1 MNDQNLLRE
10 ARDLLNEILEKCE
23 GQLFD
28 AVDLDTLEPNA
39 LGDRALRLL
48 DQIDDALADSL
59 PGFVSRIMSRLRG
72 GA

>member
-1 MNDQNLLRE
+1 MNEHLLRE
-10 ARDLLNEILEKCE
+10 TREVLNEILEKCE

-39 LGDRALRLL
+39 LGERALRLL
-48 DQIDDALADSL
+48 DQIDGALADSL

>member
-1 MNDQNLLRE
+1 MNEHLLRE
-10 ARDLLNEILEKCE
+10 TREVLNEILEKCE

-28 AVDLDTLEPNA
+28 AIDLDTLEPNA

-48 DQIDDALADSL
+48 DQIDGALADSL
-59 PGFVSRIMSRLRG
+59 PGFVSRIMSRLRK

>member
-1 MNDQNLLRE
+1 MNEHLLRE
-10 ARDLLNEILEKCE
+10 TREVLNEILEKCE

-28 AVDLDTLEPNA
+28 AVDLDTLEPNE

-48 DQIDDALADSL
+48 DQIDDALSDRL
-59 PGFVSRIMSRLRG
+59 PGVVSRIMSRLRG

>member
-1 MNDQNLLRE
+1 MNEHLLLE
-10 ARDLLNEILEKCE
+10 TRDLLNELLEKCE

-28 AVDLDTLEPNA
+28 AVDLDTLEPNE

-48 DQIDDALADSL
+48 DRIDDALSDRL
-59 PGFVSRIMSRLRG
+59 PGVVSRIMSRLRK

>member
-1 MNDQNLLRE
+1 MNEHLLRE
-10 ARDLLNEILEKCE
+10 TREVLNEILEKCE

-59 PGFVSRIMSRLRG
+59 PGFVSRIMSRLRK

>member
-1 MNDQNLLRE
+1 MNEHLLRE
-10 ARDLLNEILEKCE
+10 TREVLNEILEKCE

-48 DQIDDALADSL
+48 DQIDGALADSL
-59 PGFVSRIMSRLRG
+59 PGFVSRIMSRLRK